1 MTRKIK
7 DIKSVKDTLIKDIK
21 LQYRGNTL
29 MHIKRTSYK
38 SHTMYTNDTVS
49 NVFNTIK
56 EAKEFCLNYFEN
68 FMNDIDKSLDK

>member
-29 MHIKRTSYK
+29 MCIKRTS
-38 SHTMYTNDTVS
+38 HRGLTMYTNDTVS

-56 EAKEFCLNYFEN
+56 EVKEFCLNYFEN